1 MVRAVTDPKPMSAFF
16 LGPKAENSQIFEAL
30 LLDIVRDVSHWR
42 RNYFPSDSALI
53 TKSHQRQ
60 AEEDLDEL
68 ENRLRQLLADLR
80 RNFPFHSPRYLG
92 HQLSDVSMPALLGSI
107 SGLLYN
113 PNNCTT
119 EAAPVTVDWELE
131 ACDQLLRMVGFK
143 TPPAP
148 PNREQDPS
156 PYFDRLSKEFGWA
169 HLTSGGTVANIEAL
183 WIARA
188 VRYFPRA
195 IKDIAE
201 HKDLNIHVKT
211 PSDSPDHGPSHD
223 LRDLTPKEVLLLK
236 PNESIYLFSRY
247 VEAIKEKTGCSV
259 EEASKKAGR
268 WLSDNKYSQSRG
280 FFQAASGFPPSI
292 FVSGAAHYSV
302 HKAADILGIGQK
314 NVIDVKMDSNFRMD
328 PEDLKQKV
336 KEAVDR
342 NSIPVAVIAIAGTTE
357 EGSVDPI
364 DEICDVR
371 KELES
376 QGISFWLHV
385 DAAWGGYFRTLF
397 QLSASSE
404 RDIVL
409 SKVGNE
415 ISIPYCGDFN
425 EWRALITEKAESRAE
440 NYLDSHAGVEHEK
453 ERGLV
458 SASRDYLANK
468 LAQAAEADS
477 PTDCLH
483 RVETTLLT
491 SAARTLLSGNSDSPA
506 HPDDVEC
513 CRGAEHVD
521 HYSLT
526 TQDFKLGRNDRISE
540 VQRYVSERIRIGSRH
555 RGKTITIRWS
565 NREVCKAFMAF
576 PKAESIT
583 VDPHKMGY
591 LPYSCGAV
599 AFRNDRVRHFV
610 IQKAPYISS
619 ASHNVLVN
627 EPPRRLATE
636 EERMLSKSHLAI
648 DSSAPF
654 TLEGSR
660 PGSAAVAMR
669 LSTQVM
675 PLNRDGHGQ
684 LIKSSTLAALE
695 LYERILRWNTVD
707 RRKEDFDFL
716 LYQPTPPDTNIVIFA
731 VRRKG
736 ITSIEGM
743 NKLTLAVYRRFSIA
757 ADLGELT
764 YSYSQ
769 PFFLSHTS
777 FESAHYPY
785 DTLQHFFTK
794 YKFQHAR
801 EDYRS
806 QSLLVLRATVM
817 NPYIRPL
824 RITGAGSLVSEFV
837 DELAN
842 AVRSSLAE

>member
-1 MVRAVTDPKPMSAFF
+1 MTDPKPMSSYF

-68 ENRLRQLLADLR
+68 EHHLRQLLADLR

-92 HQLSDVSMPALLGSI
+92 HQLSDVSMPALLGNI

-131 ACDQLLRMVGFK
+131 ACDQLLKMVGFK
-143 TPPAP
+143 TPPTP
-148 PNREQDPS
+148 PNKEQDPS
-156 PYFDRLSKEFGWA
+156 QYFDRLGKEFGWA

-188 VRYFPRA
+188 VRYFPLA
-195 IKDIAE
+195 VKDIAE
-201 HKDLNIHVKT
+201 HKDLNIRVKT
-211 PSDSPDHGPSHD
+211 PSDQG
-223 LRDLTPKEVLLLK
+223 LGRNLKDLTPKEVLLLK

-259 EEASKKAGR
+259 EQASEKAGR
-268 WLSDNKYSQSRG
+268 WLTDNKYSQSQG
-280 FFQAASGFPPSI
+280 FFRAASSFEPCI
-292 FVSGAAHYSV
+292 FVSGAAHYSIR
-302 HKAADILGIGQK
+302 KSADILGIGQK

-328 PEDLKQKV
+328 PEDLKK
-336 KEAVDR
+336 KIIEAVDKG
-342 NSIPVAVIAIAGTTE
+342 SIPVAVIAIAGTTE
-357 EGSVDPI
+357 EGSVDPLH
-364 DEICDVR
+364 EICNVR
-371 KELES
+371 EELES
-376 QGISFWLHV
+376 QDISFWLHV

-397 QLSASSE
+397 QLSESSE

-409 SKVGNE
+409 RKIGRE
-415 ISIPYCGDFN
+415 ISIPYGGDFN
-425 EWRALITEKAESRAE
+425 EWRNIVTEKANSRAE
-440 NYLDSHAGVEHEK
+440 QYLHSHIGDEYK
-453 ERGLV
+453 KGRDLV
-458 SASRDYLANK
+458 SANRDYLSNK
-468 LAQAAEADS
+468 FTQATETGS
-477 PTDCLH
+477 PIDCLN
-483 RVETTLLT
+483 RVKTILLT
-491 SAARTLLSGNSDSPA
+491 SAARTLLSGSDNSPA
-506 HPDDVEC
+506 HPDGVDC
-513 CRGAEHVD
+513 CPGAKQAD
-521 HYSLT
+521 HYSLSA
-526 TQDFKLGRNDRISE
+526 QNFKLGRNDRISE
-540 VQRYVSERIRIGSRH
+540 VQRYVSEKIRIGSQN
-555 RGKTITIRWS
+555 RGKAITIRWS
-565 NREVCKAFMAF
+565 NKEVCRAFIAF

-599 AFRNDRVRHFV
+599 AFRNDRVRHFI

-619 ASHNVLVN
+619 ASHNALVN
-627 EPPRRLATE
+627 QPPRRLATDE
-636 EERMLSKSHLAI
+636 EKLLSKSHLAI

-669 LSTQVM
+669 LSTQVL

-684 LIKSSTLAALE
+684 LIKSSALSALE
-695 LYERILRWNTVD
+695 LYERILRWNTIHQE
-707 RRKEDFDFL
+707 EDFDFL
-716 LYQPTPPDTNIVIFA
+716 PYQPTPPDTNIVIFA

-743 NKLTLAVYRRFSIA
+743 NKLTLAVYRKFSIA

-764 YSYSQ
+764 HSYSQ

-777 FESAHYPY
+777 FDSAHYPY
-785 DTLQHFFTK
+785 DTLEHFFKK
-794 YKFQHAR
+794 YNFQRAR
-801 EDYRS
+801 EEYRS
-806 QSLLVLRATVM
+806 QPLLVLRATVM

-824 RITGAGSLVSEFV
+824 RITGAGSIVSDFME
-837 DELAN
+837 ELAN
-842 AVRSSLAE
+842 AVRSSLVE